1 MTESKAALEEGRES
15 PRHGFQGDRM
25 PVRPGSVFPRAVTLA
40 LSRETGSRGSSIAR
54 RAGRKL
60 GWQVYDQE
68 LLQYV
73 ANEGPLRQELVEQ
86 LSPQAVQWVEE
97 RLDYLLR
104 EQALSQHPSLVQLAR
119 SILALGAQGKVV
131 LIGRGAGTLLPAA
144 STLHVRVVA
153 PLADRIGYQAQRSR
167 LTAEE
172 AVEQVRVRDKQRAE
186 FLATHFH
193 RQATDIYQYDL
204 VLNSSLLGEDVC
216 AELIA
221 QAALAKQAAWQLTPG
236 AAEEKG

>member
-15 PRHGFQGDRM
+15 PRHGFQGDRL
-25 PVRPGSVFPRAVTLA
+25 PVRPGSVLPVAVTLA
-40 LSRETGSRGSSIAR
+40 LSRETGARGSSIAR

-97 RLDYLLR
+97 RLEHLLH
-104 EQALSQHPSLVQLAR
+104 EQALSQHPSMVQLAR

-131 LIGRGAGTLLPAA
+131 LIGRGAGALLPPA
-144 STLHVRVVA
+144 STLYVRVVA
-153 PLADRIGYQAQRSR
+153 PLADRIGYQAQRLR
-167 LTAEE
+167 LTVEE
-172 AVEQVRVRDKQRAE
+172 AVEQVRVRDKQRTE

-193 RQATDIYQYDL
+193 RQSSDIYQYDL
-204 VLNSSLLGEDVC
+204 VLNSSLLGEDTC
-216 AELIA
+216 AELIT
-221 QAALAKQAAWQLTPG
+221 QAALAKQAAWLLTPG
-236 AAEEKG
+236 ASEDKG